1 MGFRYFHEAPF
12 RTRWNGIRP
21 SLLYTAC
28 NQSQMNHDK
37 LMPETSTRPDLLL
50 ARAKD
55 FLQRAPEIAVFGV
68 CCVMVDELRD
78 LQRAC
83 NDGKLTMSGFL
94 DKSNAVLGQFV
105 YTAAAT
111 ERFGVVMPVI
121 EYGQFSP
128 FFWRWFNWWDDYF
141 RALTPT
147 QVNEIE
153 LLARGG
159 MATANDFRPTGH
171 WVQYRET
178 PAFTILKD

>member
-1 MGFRYFHEAPF
+1 
-12 RTRWNGIRP
+12 
-21 SLLYTAC
+21 
-28 NQSQMNHDK
+28 MNLNRQTDN
-37 LMPETSTRPDLLL
+37 LMPETTTEPKLLIAQ
-50 ARAKD
+50 ARE
-55 FLQRAPEIAVFGV
+55 FLLKAPEIAVFGV

-83 NDGKLTMSGFL
+83 NSGKLTMGAFIE
-94 DKSNAVLGQFV
+94 KSNEVLSQFV
-105 YTAAAT
+105 QTAAST

-141 RALTPT
+141 RALNPA

-153 LLARGG
+153 VLAREG
-159 MATANDFRPTGH
+159 MAAANNFRPADH
-171 WVQYRET
+171 WVHHRQT

>member
-1 MGFRYFHEAPF
+1 MKPEP
-12 RTRWNGIRP
+12 
-21 SLLYTAC
+21 
-28 NQSQMNHDK
+28 DK
-37 LMPETSTRPDLLL
+37 LVSETTTQTKLLV
-50 ARAKD
+50 AQAKE

-83 NDGKLTMSGFL
+83 NNGTLTMNGFL
-94 DKSNAVLGQFV
+94 DKSNVVLGQFV
-105 YTAAAT
+105 QTAAAA

-141 RALTPT
+141 KSLSPA
-147 QVNEIE
+147 QVSDIE
-153 LLARGG
+153 ALARGG
-159 MATANDFRPTGH
+159 MAAADQFRPAGH
-171 WVQYRET
+171 WVHYRDT